1 MEKDKKQAVYWW
13 RKAAERGDSEAQSSL
28 GIAYYEGEGIAKDIK
43 QAFYW
48 AKKSAEQGDPFGQ
61 MLLDVIEQNGDSSS
75 SEQVYDVVEQMPS
88 FPGGQ
93 SALFQFLSQNIH
105 YPEVCEENGI
115 QGRVICDFIVEAD
128 GSISDVQVKKMVDPS
143 LDREAVRVI
152 KSMPKWNPGKDK
164 GKPVRVRYT
173 VPVTFRLQ

>member
-1 MEKDKKQAVYWW
+1 MKKAVMWYTEAARQEETDAQYRLALCYHHGLGVDFNNEKARYWMQ
-13 RKAAERGDSEAQSSL
+13 KAADQGNED
-28 GIAYYEGEGIAKDIK
+28 
-43 QAFYW
+43 
-48 AKKSAEQGDPFGQ
+48 AKKWLQESGKPS
-61 MLLDVIEQNGDSSS
+61 SSS

-128 GSISDVQVKKMVDPS
+128 GSISDVQVKKMVDHS